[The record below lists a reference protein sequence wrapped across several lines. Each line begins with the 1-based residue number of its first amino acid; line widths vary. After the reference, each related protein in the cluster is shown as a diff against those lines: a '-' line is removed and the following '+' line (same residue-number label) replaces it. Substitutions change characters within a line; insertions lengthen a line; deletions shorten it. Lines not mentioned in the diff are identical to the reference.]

1 MVVEANAHDRA
12 RVVRR
17 YLSAL
22 DAQRVGRSTA
32 KTAESLHFR
41 MHQIDTQMLS
51 ADPVQRLHLTQERID
66 LHAEYLRLTTGSA
79 DFSELE
85 KAFVRVAR
93 GYGDR
98 HGISYSAWR
107 QIGVDADVLA
117 SAGIKPAA
125 KARPNGNGGAAPATS
140 SEVEMPAGVVEQ
152 MIEDGDAPAKQ
163 APAKK
168 KTAAKKAPAAAK
180 KEASAAKKPATRAVK
195 KKAPAPEAEQTN
207 LLS

>member
-1 MVVEANAHDRA
+1 MVVEVGAHDRA

-22 DAQRVGRSTA
+22 DTQKVGRSVA
-32 KTAESLHFR
+32 KTAESLLHR
-41 MHQIDTQMLS
+41 IHQIDTDLLS
-51 ADPVQRLHLTQERID
+51 ADPVRKLHLTQERID
-66 LHAEYLRLTTGSA
+66 LHAEHLRLTTGSEEA
-79 DFSELE
+79 AELE

-98 HGISYSAWR
+98 HGISFSAWR

-117 SAGIKPAA
+117 SAGIRPAQ
-125 KARPNGNGGAAPATS
+125 KTRPTNNGAAPA
-140 SEVEMPAGVVEQ
+140 VVE
-152 MIEDGDAPAKQ
+152 APNTEASVASVVEAAPVAKK

-168 KTAAKKAPAAAK
+168 ATAAKKAPAAAK
-180 KEASAAKKPATRAVK
+180 KATATATKTGATRSVK
-195 KKAPAPEAEQTN
+195 KAAAATPEQTN